1 VRACVVLCVCVC
13 MRACLRVEDS
23 QCVAVPSRV
32 PVCAFAWEGACAHA
46 DSCGRVH
53 VRCLCV
59 CVRLTLGVRVRVWGV
74 AAQSGL
80 LLACQSVSTP
90 LDRRS
95 RRR

>member
-1 VRACVVLCVCVC
+1 
-13 MRACLRVEDS
+13 MRACLRVGGS

-32 PVCAFAWEGACAHA
+32 PVCARAWEGASAHA

-53 VRCLCV
+53 VRRLCI

-74 AAQSGL
+74 VAQSGL
-80 LLACQSVSTP
+80 LRACQSVSTP